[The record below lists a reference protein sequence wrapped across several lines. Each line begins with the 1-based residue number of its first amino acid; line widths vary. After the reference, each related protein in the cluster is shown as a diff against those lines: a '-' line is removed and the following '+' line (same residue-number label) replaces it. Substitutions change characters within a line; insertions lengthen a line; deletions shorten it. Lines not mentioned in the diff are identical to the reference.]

1 MFITLYF
8 FFCFIKRWYPVMS
21 PNDDKLAEL
30 EVSLHLETV
39 TGTNVHWLKS
49 SHKYHLILQIKFMY
63 FVPLTSFRV
72 Y

>member
-1 MFITLYF
+1 
-8 FFCFIKRWYPVMS
+8 MS

>member
-1 MFITLYF
+1 MIDTSVMNSECRNLSTWFRHMFITLYC

-39 TGTNVHWLKS
+39 TGTLA
-49 SHKYHLILQIKFMY
+49 
-63 FVPLTSFRV
+63 
-72 Y
+72 